1 MGEGA
6 LRCVARAVAAGRPS
20 RQLQGA
26 PRVSLFHPTPDQSMA
41 TPSRCWP
48 LVHAVPVPTDS
59 PPAPTYLQNVP
70 IMCTNN
76 GDVKLPYGSAAYV
89 GLGFSV

>member
-1 MGEGA
+1 MGA
-6 LRCVARAVAAGRPS
+6 VWLRLWPAVATGRPC
-20 RQLQGA
+20 RQPQGA
-26 PRVSLFHPTPDQSMA
+26 GLPSSFHTTPDQSLA
-41 TPSRCWP
+41 IPARCWP
-48 LVHAVPVPTDS
+48 HLHAAPVPAGS